1 MLLQHNGQPIYY
13 KHWISAGLT
22 QVKDLCYIVIP
33 GLLPAI
39 AIHELLAHEGISQPF
54 QRTVRELQDLLHAF
68 PSPWLQAISSSVCSP
83 SSAPTQPS
91 FSIPNTMPGHPPL
104 DFCQG
109 KTRIF
114 YLHLMNDRALELLAL
129 QHWHSTLLLRP
140 TFNRHRWKLAYPPLV
155 PNKLGDIN
163 WKIIHRVLP
172 TAHSL
177 YRMTVHPTPNCHLC
191 GFPET
196 LDHLLLHC
204 SHVTPFWLKI
214 HQYVDKLTNHS
225 IPLTNITKLFG
236 YLRHKDDPLDQA
248 TINLLNWLLTI
259 ARYSIHR
266 SAVEA
271 RLRQSLI
278 PPSTYFSAS
287 VKSHLTQQY
296 RLYKLRQT
304 QYLFPYTWCIR
315 EALAKLSNDKLIFTL

>member
-1 MLLQHNGQPIYY
+1 M
-13 KHWISAGLT
+13 A
-22 QVKDLCYIVIP
+22 
-33 GLLPAI
+33 
-39 AIHELLAHEGISQPF
+39 
-54 QRTVRELQDLLHAF
+54 
-68 PSPWLQAISSSVCSP
+68 
-83 SSAPTQPS
+83 
-91 FSIPNTMPGHPPL
+91 
-104 DFCQG
+104 
-109 KTRIF
+109 
-114 YLHLMNDRALELLAL
+114 
-129 QHWHSTLLLRP
+129 
-140 TFNRHRWKLAYPPLV
+140 
-155 PNKLGDIN
+155 
-163 WKIIHRVLP
+163 
-172 TAHSL
+172 
-177 YRMTVHPTPNCHLC
+177 VHPTPNCHLC

-214 HQYVDKLTNHS
+214 HQYVDKLTNHGIS
-225 IPLTNITKLFG
+225 LTNTTKLFG
-236 YLRHKDDPLDQA
+236 YLRRKDDPLDQA

-259 ARYSIHR
+259 ARYSLHR

-287 VKSHLTQQY
+287 IKSHLTQKY